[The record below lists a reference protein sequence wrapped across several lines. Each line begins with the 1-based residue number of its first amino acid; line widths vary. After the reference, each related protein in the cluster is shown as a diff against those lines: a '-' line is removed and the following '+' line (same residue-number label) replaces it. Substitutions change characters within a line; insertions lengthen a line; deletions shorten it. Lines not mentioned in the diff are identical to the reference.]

1 MGAIRVRSS
10 DCGRTGAKH
19 GAVAGNPA
27 GTPTRRAVNV
37 PLKWGSPRKRGHA
50 VLEAALLTP
59 WLIFLFVG
67 AFDMGFYAYALIS
80 VENAVRV
87 AAEYTASSTAA
98 STDSNTAC
106 ALILKELGSIPN
118 MNGVTGCGSLPLV
131 VNLTTVTLADGS
143 PASQVSLQYQSSRF
157 IPIPGLLT
165 GTLTFTRVA
174 QMRIRA

>member
-1 MGAIRVRSS
+1 MVPEGPKTAGGPPLRVQERVSSWHAGA
-10 DCGRTGAKH
+10 GAK
-19 GAVAGNPA
+19 PER
-27 GTPTRRAVNV
+27 TSAVNV
-37 PLKWGSPRKRGHA
+37 RLNFRAHRTKGHA

-106 ALILKELGSIPN
+106 TLILKELAVRGKK
-118 MNGVTGCGSLPLV
+118 
-131 VNLTTVTLADGS
+131 
-143 PASQVSLQYQSSRF
+143 
-157 IPIPGLLT
+157 
-165 GTLTFTRVA
+165 A
-174 QMRIRA
+174 QNV